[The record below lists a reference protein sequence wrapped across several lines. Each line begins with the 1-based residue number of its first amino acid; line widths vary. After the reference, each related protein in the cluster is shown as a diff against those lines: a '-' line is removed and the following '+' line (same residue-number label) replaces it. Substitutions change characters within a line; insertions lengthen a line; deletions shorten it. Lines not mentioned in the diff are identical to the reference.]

1 MVMMMS
7 FELEGCYIQKVS
19 LAFNV
24 PWRELLKRSEVTMIL
39 LFTGYLQLTYMF
51 FFPFY
56 LTVLKFLTILPHVLF
71 FLQLLVS
78 YGDNGTKGALSDD
91 DVLSSAKCQVQY
103 NKLLF
108 IPFNM
113 FV

>member
-1 MVMMMS
+1 MVMMML

-51 FFPFY
+51 FFSF
-56 LTVLKFLTILPHVLF
+56 LFNCTEISNNTVTCFIFP
-71 FLQLLVS
+71 
-78 YGDNGTKGALSDD
+78 
-91 DVLSSAKCQVQY
+91 SA
-103 NKLLF
+103 F
-108 IPFNM
+108 GIIW
-113 FV
+113 